1 MWAEKGLEMLMTSSY
16 SPVAAIGWSCT
27 ARCGGKLLITS
38 QCNEN
43 ISKAVLGQ
51 VGLNVR
57 KRSDE

>member
-1 MWAEKGLEMLMTSSY
+1 MLMTSSY
-16 SPVAAIGWSCT
+16 SPVAAIGWSWT